1 MGVEDYYSYATR
13 QAIARQRA
21 EREAWAEQQ
30 REEQEARVRE
40 NAATR
45 QRYLAGLE
53 ARRAEVA
60 GRREDEIDAALAPAK
75 ERALREFLIAHPGR
89 DAAEFEAVAWPLVRA
104 NLLEDELARVQEAT
118 KLQLRSHAR
127 YNI

>member
-1 MGVEDYYSYATR
+1 MAAQDYYSYATR

-21 EREAWAEQQ
+21 EREAWEEQQ
-30 REEQEARVRE
+30 REEQAERVRD

-60 GRREDEIDAALAPAK
+60 GRREDAIDAALAPAK
-75 ERALREFLIAHPGR
+75 ERARRDWLIANPDK
-89 DAAEFEAVAWPLVRA
+89 DAAAFEDAAWPLVRQ
-104 NLLEDELARVQEAT
+104 NLIEDDRQQAVATTAARMRA
-118 KLQLRSHAR
+118 SGR
-127 YNI
+127 YSL